1 MKRFQTISPIMLL
14 TGILLMA
21 SSCERDCGNINCE
34 QDQFL
39 KIILVDTGQ
48 NKIIHENNSQVQNG
62 GLKVLAPARSDT
74 LKGELNYRE
83 GAYTVET
90 MRDLGKYTVIVGN
103 ETNVD
108 LLVYQQYVPSEY
120 ECCPGYWRIDSVYAR
135 GEKLPTDQMTKGYLL
150 AVD

>member
-1 MKRFQTISPIMLL
+1 MKMAHPISPMLL
-14 TGILLMA
+14 LTALLFMT
-21 SSCERDCGNINCE
+21 SSCERDCGVTQCE
-34 QDQFL
+34 EDQFL
-39 KIILVDTGQ
+39 KIILVDTGY
-48 NKIIHENNSQVQNG
+48 NKIIHDSNTTVQD

-90 MRDLGKYTVIVGN
+90 MRDLGKYTVVVGD

-108 LLVYQQYVPSEY
+108 LLVYQQYVPSDY

-135 GEKLPTDQMTKGYLL
+135 GEKLATDQVTKGYLL